1 MRKPLNFPDFSLPG
15 QQTPQL
21 SVGEGMRVAQLG
33 FGTWSWGNKLLW
45 GYDEANDAKLQEAF
59 DTVFKQSTPFDGRR
73 FFFDTGD
80 SYGTGKLEG
89 RAEQLL
95 GTFRREIA
103 KPERC
108 VIGTKLAIYPTRLT
122 GASFEDACRS
132 SLQRMGREQIEL
144 VQAHWSAQNF
154 QPWQEP
160 AVWDGLARCHEAGL
174 ARAVGTSNYGPKQ
187 LVKANTYWR
196 ERGVP
201 HTVNQVLTTAFS
213 SRHKRPC
220 MHVLTTARALLPHR
234 CSSRCSLSCRSRA
247 ARSRAAASSA

>member
-1 MRKPLNFPDFSLPG
+1 MRLPLSFPDFSLPG
-15 QQTPQL
+15 QQAPQL
-21 SVGEGMRVAQLG
+21 SVGEGMRVAPLG

-45 GYDEANDAKLQEAF
+45 GYDEANDAKLQESF

-95 GTFRREIA
+95 GTFRRELA

-201 HTVNQVLTTAFS
+201 HAVNQVLTTALS
-213 SRHKRPC
+213 SRHE
-220 MHVLTTARALLPHR
+220 RALHA
-234 CSSRCSLSCRSRA
+234 CA
-247 ARSRAAASSA
+247 HHGA